1 MKDFNFEK
9 YVGVPFSDKGETLA
23 GANCWTLARLIY
35 KEEFGI
41 NLPSFSNK
49 YELNDEAGI
58 AELIA
63 QYKEGWESV
72 DSPQAGDLV
81 LFRILGHESH
91 VGVMIDAKRFVDIRE
106 NRDSVIDSI
115 DSPTIRK
122 RVVGFFRYS
131 EKKSVVLNA
140 VPHPLKTQ
148 RFTLDI
154 PLGCNLRGIVDII
167 HNEYK
172 VHEEYEP
179 RMHIMLNGIVIPED
193 QWDTTFP
200 KETDAVEYR
209 VVPGKKAISFL
220 AIIAVAI
227 IAPYAAGALTG
238 YTSAVAAAGM
248 LGAQVGLGVTAAY
261 YGTMAAISLVG
272 NALIS
277 RISPVRPPSSPND
290 PGSTERQLMVTGGA
304 NRTNPYGSIPVVL
317 GKVRMTPVLA
327 SNTYLTYESGRDSY
341 LSMLLCWGYGPL
353 QIDRTSFKIGDI
365 PLVNYVDS
373 SGNPTYVIETLDR
386 KVEED
391 DTPLNQIYGNDV
403 DQVQVNLDLTCDGN
417 PQFVPDTYSGS
428 SVYNAGTNTSVMT
441 AYFNDSLTNLI
452 TGVVGQSVEAT
463 FTAPA
468 GIAAWTVTHQYLSD
482 VVITTVNSTT
492 KKITGTINSLGVLA
506 TQPLAQLT
514 VTGNVSGTYVVNN
527 LGVAPGPWLQ
537 TSSLQAGNYQ
547 AKVAIHFPQGL
558 RYIIIKGDNAG
569 KTRSASVGIRFE
581 QSLNGTTWTA
591 LDYKTITANNKD
603 AFTEVFN
610 FNTSSPFIRIRRETG
625 DNTEDN
631 SSRRYYFQSTLL
643 SVAYVSNQRPATD
656 PVGTK
661 IAKTAIRIKATDQLS
676 GNMEGINGIVQTWCK
691 TWNGTSWVMGVS
703 NNPADLMRY
712 VLEHP
717 GNPRKITSDNQLD
730 LPAIQAFHAY
740 CSAKGFEYNS
750 ILASQRSVLEVLR
763 DICAAGRASPSL
775 KDGKW
780 TVIIDEAKSIVQ
792 HFTPHN
798 SWGFEGSKALPRY
811 PHGLRVNFFDEAK
824 NYQEVETIVYDAGYG
839 PTNADIFESINLP
852 GVTKSSLVTDHAKWH
867 FAQAKLRPEVYT
879 LNTDIEYLV
888 CNRGDRVKVMHDVP
902 MWGIGSGR
910 VKNTRM
916 NLLLRSEEL
925 DTSPWAGNVSAV
937 LSAEV
942 FEGVSFWTL
951 SKTTT
956 GSSERRSQGLG
967 NLAAGS
973 RTLTLAIL
981 KGSGPSEVDIGII
994 ISGSNAT
1001 GTASAR
1007 VISGPGTL
1015 STVYGAAR
1023 RVSNLSDTVPTVLEF
1038 TKTHTLTAPWE
1049 IGIYPGNAGSTTIGD
1064 SVKVAKLQIEE
1075 GSASSGY
1082 IRSTSLRGTAID
1094 LDEDVPMQANVSYA
1108 ARIRT
1113 DNGNSF
1119 QLRTRPVLTDGYYST
1134 LEVGTFTTGFTP
1146 LGSFNLV
1153 DGSNT
1158 GTLKPLDLV
1167 LFGEVNQ
1174 EAQDL
1179 TVISIEPAEN
1189 KSARLTLVDYGVTD
1203 TYNIF
1208 TDYLN
1213 YTSAIVFE
1221 SQITQPAKLQLNSF
1235 GDSVPTITG
1244 FVSDESVMEQI
1255 SAGVF
1260 QYNMNVGYYNPY
1272 QLPVGTTL
1280 VEAQYDF
1287 ADATDT
1293 VGSKYARSDFQTS
1306 NVNIKDVAEGVTYK
1320 VRLRYISELGVVGKW
1335 SEYSNHAVSGKSNP
1349 PDSVQAVVVNADK
1362 ASGNLTVLW
1371 DKNLEIDVDKY
1382 EIRRV
1387 DSGWGTENSD
1397 LLYLG
1402 DATTAILPFAAGFTY
1417 YIKAVD
1423 FFGNYSL
1430 VATPVTYASAAV
1442 VAPNNLR
1449 FSFSTIAL
1457 TNVLCAFRW
1466 DQVSTSEFN
1475 IAYYEFEYDGIIEKV
1490 QSTAFDVQSFWLGY
1504 KTFTVRAVDI
1514 HEQRSLPATIIVEKR
1529 VPAAVTNVRTQVIDN
1544 TVMLY
1549 WSLPEITTLPID
1561 HIMIKRGPSWASP
1574 DLVIGQKKGEFTVS
1588 IENTGGNF
1596 TYWLAAVDTSGA
1608 ESTPVSVTAVV
1619 AEPPDFIFY
1628 GEFISDLSGTLS
1640 NAVYNERKVTA
1651 PVDTSETWESHFT
1664 ARTWDTPQ
1672 AQIDALYPYYAQP
1685 NLSPAYY
1692 EEVFDFGTTLASSRI
1707 QVLYSGTIVVNSI
1720 TTFCTISTSDD
1731 GTTYTDYEGVTSIY
1745 GTNFRYVKVKIDIIA
1760 ATDKGLYDLER
1771 LSVKLD
1777 SKLITDAGRADLVST
1792 DTAGTIV
1799 NFNKTFIDVQA
1810 LTLSAGG
1817 TTAATPVYN
1826 FKDNV
1831 GSGTYSVVSNVC
1843 TVTKTAHGLIAGQN
1857 VELFIS
1863 SGNGLPGVYTIT
1875 SATTDTFT
1883 VSMLVGNTSG
1893 NNLIYPQSF
1902 TAYLFNSSGTRVSGS
1917 ISWSVRGY

>member
-9 YVGVPFSDKGETLA
+9 YVGVPFDDKGETLA

-49 YELNDEAGI
+49 YSLNDEAGI

-72 DSPQAGDLV
+72 SEPQAGDLV

-91 VGVMIDAKRFVDIRE
+91 VGVMIDSKRFVDIRE
-106 NRDSVIDSI
+106 NRDSVVDSI
-115 DSPTIRK
+115 DAPTIRK

-131 EKKSVVLNA
+131 EQKSVVLNA

-179 RMHIMLNGIVIPED
+179 RMHIMLNGIVIPEE
-193 QWDTTFP
+193 QWDVTFP

-209 VVPGKKAISFL
+209 VVPGKKAL
-220 AIIAVAI
+220 AFIAIVVIAI
-227 IAPYAAGALTG
+227 YAPQL
-238 YTSAVAAAGM
+238 AVAALQATAAAGVTIGAT
-248 LGAQVGLGVTAAY
+248 LGAAIY
-261 YGTMAAISLVG
+261 YGTMAAVQLLG

-353 QIDRTSFKIGDI
+353 EIDRTSFKIGDI

-373 SGNPTYVIETLDR
+373 QGNPTYVIETLDR
-386 KVEED
+386 KVVESE
-391 DTPLNQIYGNDV
+391 TSFNQIYGNDI

-417 PQFVPDTYSGS
+417 PES
-428 SVYNAGTNTSVMT
+428 
-441 AYFNDSLTNLI
+441 
-452 TGVVGQSVEAT
+452 
-463 FTAPA
+463 
-468 GIAAWTVTHQYLSD
+468 TVT
-482 VVITTVNSTT
+482 
-492 KKITGTINSLGVLA
+492 
-506 TQPLAQLT
+506 
-514 VTGNVSGTYVVNN
+514 
-527 LGVAPGPWLQ
+527 PGPWLQ

-558 RYIIIKGDNAG
+558 RRIVIKGDKAG
-569 KTRSASVGIRFE
+569 ATEPVSVGIRFE
-581 QSLNGTTWTA
+581 QSTNGTTWSA
-591 LDYKTITANNKD
+591 LGYKTIRYNNKD
-603 AFTEVFN
+603 AFTEVFS
-610 FNTSSPFIRIRRETG
+610 FKTSSPYIRIRRETG
-625 DNTEDN
+625 GNTEDN
-631 SSRRYYFQSTLL
+631 PVYRYYHQSTLL
-643 SVAYVSNQRPATD
+643 SVAYVSNRKPATD

-691 TWNGTSWVMGVS
+691 TWNGTAWVMGVS

-717 GNPRKITSDNQLD
+717 GNPRKITSDSQLD

-740 CSAKGFEYNS
+740 CSSKGFEYNS
-750 ILASQRSVLEVLR
+750 ILASQRSILDVLR

-780 TVIIDEAKSIVQ
+780 TVIIDEAKAIVQ

-902 MWGIGSGR
+902 MWGLGSAR
-910 VKNTRM
+910 VKNRISSTQ
-916 NLLLRSEEL
+916 
-925 DTSPWAGNVSAV
+925 
-937 LSAEV
+937 
-942 FEGVSFWTL
+942 FE
-951 SKTTT
+951 
-956 GSSERRSQGLG
+956 
-967 NLAAGS
+967 
-973 RTLTLAIL
+973 
-981 KGSGPSEVDIGII
+981 
-994 ISGSNAT
+994 
-1001 GTASAR
+1001 
-1007 VISGPGTL
+1007 
-1015 STVYGAAR
+1015 
-1023 RVSNLSDTVPTVLEF
+1023 
-1038 TKTHTLTAPWE
+1038 
-1049 IGIYPGNAGSTTIGD
+1049 
-1064 SVKVAKLQIEE
+1064 
-1075 GSASSGY
+1075 
-1082 IRSTSLRGTAID
+1082 
-1094 LDEDVPMQANVSYA
+1094 LDEDLPFVAEATYAIRVRGKSGASTTSNIVPK
-1108 ARIRT
+1108 T
-1113 DNGNSF
+1113 
-1119 QLRTRPVLTDGYYST
+1119 TDGNYNEIT
-1134 LEVGTFTTGFTP
+1134 LQTALTAAQMD
-1146 LGSFNLV
+1146 N
-1153 DGSNT
+1153 
-1158 GTLKPLDLV
+1158 LDLV
-1167 LFGEVNQ
+1167 LFGEINK

-1208 TDYLN
+1208 TNYRN
-1213 YTSAIVFE
+1213 YTSATVFE
-1221 SQITQPAKLQLNSF
+1221 SQITQPAKLLLNSF

-1272 QLPVGTTL
+1272 QLPVGTTF
-1280 VEAQYDF
+1280 VEAQYDVE
-1287 ADATDT
+1287 DA
-1293 VGSKYARSDFQTS
+1293 VENVSSKYARSDFQTS
-1306 NVNIKDVAEGVTYK
+1306 NINIKDVTEGVTYK

-1335 SEYSNHAVSGKSNP
+1335 SKYSTHTVLGKSNP

-1387 DSGWGTENSD
+1387 NADWGTENSD

-1402 DATTAILPFAAGFTY
+1402 DATTAILPFNAGFTY

-1442 VAPNNLR
+1442 VSPANLR

-1457 TNVLCAFRW
+1457 TNVLCALRW

-1475 IAYYEFEYDGIIEKV
+1475 IAYYEFEYDGIVEKV

-1514 HEQRSLPATIIVEKR
+1514 HERRSLPAKIIVEKR

-1549 WSLPEITTLPID
+1549 WSLPAITTLPID

-1596 TYWLAAVDTSGA
+1596 IYWLAAVDTSGN

-1651 PVDTSETWESHFT
+1651 PVNTSETWESHFT
-1664 ARTWDTPQ
+1664 DRTWDTPQ
-1672 AQIDALYPYYAQP
+1672 NQIDASYPYYSQP

-1692 EEVFDFGTTLASSRI
+1692 EEIFDFGTTLASSRI
-1707 QVLYSGTIVVNSI
+1707 LVSYSGTTVVSPISTN
-1720 TTFCTISTSDD
+1720 CTISTSAD

-1745 GTNFRYVKVKIDIIA
+1745 GTNFRYVKVRINILA
-1760 ATDKGLYDLER
+1760 STDKGLYDLKA
-1771 LSVKLD
+1771 LKISLD
-1777 SKLITDAGRADLVST
+1777 SKLITDAGRASLVSS
-1792 DTAGTIV
+1792 DANGTVI
-1799 NFNKTFIDVQA
+1799 NFNKRFIDVQS
-1810 LTLSAGG
+1810 LTLSASGS
-1817 TTAATPVYN
+1817 TSAVPVYN

-1831 GSGTYSVVSNVC
+1831 GSGTYSLVSNVC
-1843 TVTKTAHGLIAGQN
+1843 TVTKTAHGLIAGQK
-1857 VELFIS
+1857 VSLYI
-1863 SGNGLPGVYTIT
+1863 GTGAGIPGVYTIT
-1875 SATTDTFT
+1875 SATADTFK
-1883 VSMLVGNTSG
+1883 VSMVRSDTSG
-1893 NNLIYPQSF
+1893 NCSIYPQSF
-1902 TAYLFNSSGTRVSGS
+1902 TAYLFNSSGTRISGD